1 VVHAVDGVELQI
13 APGEAVGL
21 VGESGCGKSMTAL
34 SIMGLIEKPGKTV
47 SGHIFFKG
55 TDLRAMTPD
64 QLRALRGKEIS
75 MIFQDPMMCLNPV
88 FTVGDQVA
96 EVLRMHREDWGQTRI
111 VLNEILEVLG
121 LPVEPRQLSDVVVRQ
136 LSTVGIP
143 TPRDRLG
150 NYPHQFSGGMRQRVM
165 IATALA
171 CGPSLL
177 IADEPTTALDVTIQ
191 AQILALINEL
201 RKELGMAMVLI
212 THDLGVVAENCDRV
226 YVMYA
231 GKVVEQADL
240 SELFNNPRHPYTM
253 GLLKA
258 IPDMTTEK
266 EWLYTIPGSVPDL
279 IGEFKGC
286 PFAPRC
292 EYVFDL
298 CREQAPPMVEVM
310 PGHWARCH
318 LARR

>member
-1 VVHAVDGVELQI
+1 
-13 APGEAVGL
+13 
-21 VGESGCGKSMTAL
+21 
-34 SIMGLIEKPGKTV
+34 
-47 SGHIFFKG
+47 
-55 TDLRAMTPD
+55 
-64 QLRALRGKEIS
+64 
-75 MIFQDPMMCLNPV
+75 
-88 FTVGDQVA
+88 
-96 EVLRMHREDWGQTRI
+96 
-111 VLNEILEVLG
+111 
-121 LPVEPRQLSDVVVRQ
+121 
-136 LSTVGIP
+136 
-143 TPRDRLG
+143 
-150 NYPHQFSGGMRQRVM
+150 M